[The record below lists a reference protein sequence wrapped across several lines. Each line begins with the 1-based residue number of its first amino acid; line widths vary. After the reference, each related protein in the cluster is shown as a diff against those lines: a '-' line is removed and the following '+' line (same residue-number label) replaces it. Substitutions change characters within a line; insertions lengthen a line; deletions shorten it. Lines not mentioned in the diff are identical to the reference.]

1 MDVYASPARVYAAA
15 FASATWHIPATSSL
29 RLGYAA
35 SALVLPVLSA
45 AFTAYAVCLYTCF
58 SPRIQLSWGT
68 VRHIPSAYAPVATA
82 S

>member
-35 SALVLPVLSA
+35 SALVLPVLPA
-45 AFTAYAVCLYTCF
+45 VVTAYAICHC
-58 SPRIQLSWGT
+58 PCC
-68 VRHIPSAYAPVATA
+68 A